1 MITYYKLILM
11 QSKDK
16 SITNLKKCKIC
27 GNTNLKKV
35 LQLNEQYIS
44 ATFVKSNANN
54 KLTEIKTP
62 LTLVLCSKDDNQN
75 NCGLLQ
81 LYEITEPD
89 LLYREYF
96 YRSATSDTMRKDLKN
111 VVDTVIS
118 IAKPENNDVIVDI
131 GSNDC
136 TLLNLYEENFSLVGF
151 EPARNIKFI
160 DEGKKIKIFPNYF
173 NSNDYLKNF
182 KKKAKVITSC
192 AMFYDLSEPIQ
203 FVKNVEEILDD
214 NGVWCVQISYLVSML
229 KYNNFYDI
237 CHEHLSYYS
246 IESFERLIKKNKL
259 KLFYAQTNAVN
270 GGSVRLFVCKNSC
283 NIYDLLKYSSELSE
297 LKKEE
302 RKYNLNDEKTYAEFE
317 KSISQIKN
325 KTNMFVD
332 KINNSNQ
339 KVLALGASTKGNVL
353 LQHFGLDKKKIPFIS
368 EKNPEKVGLKCLGS
382 DIELIS
388 EEKARSLNPKAFI
401 VLPWNFKD
409 EIVKRENEYINNGG
423 ELMFPMPYPH
433 VINKKGETKL

>member
-1 MITYYKLILM
+1 M

-151 EPARNIKFI
+151 EPARNIKFRI
-160 DEGKKIKIFPNYF
+160 VFK
-173 NSNDYLKNF
+173 SNE
-182 KKKAKVITSC
+182 A
-192 AMFYDLSEPIQ
+192 
-203 FVKNVEEILDD
+203 
-214 NGVWCVQISYLVSML
+214 
-229 KYNNFYDI
+229 
-237 CHEHLSYYS
+237 
-246 IESFERLIKKNKL
+246 
-259 KLFYAQTNAVN
+259 
-270 GGSVRLFVCKNSC
+270 
-283 NIYDLLKYSSELSE
+283 
-297 LKKEE
+297 
-302 RKYNLNDEKTYAEFE
+302 
-317 KSISQIKN
+317 
-325 KTNMFVD
+325 
-332 KINNSNQ
+332 
-339 KVLALGASTKGNVL
+339 
-353 LQHFGLDKKKIPFIS
+353 
-368 EKNPEKVGLKCLGS
+368 
-382 DIELIS
+382 
-388 EEKARSLNPKAFI
+388 
-401 VLPWNFKD
+401 
-409 EIVKRENEYINNGG
+409 
-423 ELMFPMPYPH
+423 
-433 VINKKGETKL
+433 

>member
-1 MITYYKLILM
+1 
-11 QSKDK
+11 
-16 SITNLKKCKIC
+16 
-27 GNTNLKKV
+27 
-35 LQLNEQYIS
+35 
-44 ATFVKSNANN
+44 
-54 KLTEIKTP
+54 
-62 LTLVLCSKDDNQN
+62 
-75 NCGLLQ
+75 
-81 LYEITEPD
+81 
-89 LLYREYF
+89 
-96 YRSATSDTMRKDLKN
+96 
-111 VVDTVIS
+111 
-118 IAKPENNDVIVDI
+118 
-131 GSNDC
+131 
-136 TLLNLYEENFSLVGF
+136 
-151 EPARNIKFI
+151 
-160 DEGKKIKIFPNYF
+160 
-173 NSNDYLKNF
+173 
-182 KKKAKVITSC
+182 
-192 AMFYDLSEPIQ
+192 MFYDLSEPIQ
-203 FVKNVEEILDD
+203 FVKNIEEILDD